1 MQPDVQQ
8 QQQQNIHR
16 KQFLIISRIE
26 TDKLKLLN

>member
-8 QQQQNIHR
+8 QKTYIE

>member
-8 QQQQNIHR
+8 QQKTYIE